1 MNAWWE
7 ILSVFL
13 LSTIKFFFGSV
24 PMALGFGFS
33 YFESIVVTTL
43 GGFTGV
49 VFFVYTSDKLIAY
62 FQKKRKLKREQNP
75 NLPQKKKF
83 TRTNKTIV
91 RVKTRF
97 GLLGFSLIVPFLIP
111 IPLGCFLAVRYF
123 NDKQKIVRYLFLS
136 IFLWSVVGTLLYKP
150 LFDAIRTYILRS

>member
-13 LSTIKFFFGSV
+13 LSTIKFFFGGV
-24 PMALGFGFS
+24 PLALSYNFS
-33 YFESIVVTTL
+33 YFESIVITSV
-43 GGFTGV
+43 GGCTGV
-49 VFFVYTSDKLIAY
+49 VFYVYTSDKLIAY
-62 FQKKRKLKREQNP
+62 FQKRRRLKREKNP
-75 NLPQKKKF
+75 NLPQKRKF

-91 RVKTRF
+91 RVKSRF
-97 GLLGFSLIVPFLIP
+97 GILGFSLIVPFLIP

-136 IFLWSVVGTLLYKP
+136 ILIWSVLGTVLYKP
-150 LFDAIRTYILRS
+150 LFDAIRHYIL